1 METNTLSPSLLN
13 KHRISTTIDRLTWH
27 FQQGNRSD
35 SVEFTKLC
43 TILSRGIDFAIANC
57 ETPPPKANKL
67 PFLIK
72 QMNHRRK
79 TEDVPSSLACVM
91 VLCISVKNACKFGWF
106 NMKDSEEILTIVD
119 ELGKMYCTMGNLHT
133 GFRFSCHSTVLSE
146 IMKRFYP
153 NMKLGPIIVLNQ
165 VNPGYGASIV
175 DFNITKNTFQ
185 PDKKIWL
192 LVAQTDNI
200 ETSACLISP
209 QEVNFLVNGQA
220 IDKRSMCRMDHGPQ
234 MPTCLNSILKFGT
247 NLVQAV
253 GQFNGHYVVL
263 VAYMSY
269 NVVASLRPE
278 HLPDYVQPVG
288 GYSDSDIVEGESR
301 ISLNCPIS
309 FTRIKT
315 PVKGCSCKHFQCF
328 DFDNFVEINCK
339 RPSWRCPHCNQYV
352 CYTDIRLDRN
362 MIEILEK
369 VGDNVMEVIVHADG
383 SLKEEVLMESDD
395 MSHSYEKELQEYS
408 TCSSDNV
415 VDTCEIEDRK
425 PFQASFPTK
434 DDLRDG
440 IDLPVLADPA
450 FLNIKAEGHNQ
461 FLSSRHIHRTPTV
474 IQTLPVQSQ
483 TRHIHRTPTVILAL
497 PVQSQTSVVGPHP
510 HNSVTNIDSF
520 ITTSAASA
528 YPHNAIL
535 SDAERQQLFFSIATE
550 CSSGLSSSNTG
561 SLFIN
566 LVMCR

>member
-1 METNTLSPSLLN
+1 
-13 KHRISTTIDRLTWH
+13 
-27 FQQGNRSD
+27 
-35 SVEFTKLC
+35 
-43 TILSRGIDFAIANC
+43 
-57 ETPPPKANKL
+57 
-67 PFLIK
+67 
-72 QMNHRRK
+72 
-79 TEDVPSSLACVM
+79 
-91 VLCISVKNACKFGWF
+91 
-106 NMKDSEEILTIVD
+106 
-119 ELGKMYCTMGNLHT
+119 
-133 GFRFSCHSTVLSE
+133 
-146 IMKRFYP
+146 
-153 NMKLGPIIVLNQ
+153 
-165 VNPGYGASIV
+165 
-175 DFNITKNTFQ
+175 
-185 PDKKIWL
+185 
-192 LVAQTDNI
+192 
-200 ETSACLISP
+200 
-209 QEVNFLVNGQA
+209 
-220 IDKRSMCRMDHGPQ
+220 
-234 MPTCLNSILKFGT
+234 
-247 NLVQAV
+247 
-253 GQFNGHYVVL
+253 
-263 VAYMSY
+263 MSY

-369 VGDNVMEVIVHADG
+369 VGDNVMEVIVHVDG

-434 DDLRDG
+434 DDLRVG

-520 ITTSAASA
+520 ITTSAAGA

-550 CSSGLSSSNTG
+550 CSSGLSSSKTVG
-561 SLFIN
+561 
-566 LVMCR
+566 LVMIDSGLGREKGSRFDTPQLRSGGN